1 MQAKIDCSFLGIN
14 LKNPLVLASGVLGTS
29 ASLLQRVAEAGAGA
43 VTAKSCS
50 LEPREGHPNPV
61 SVAWKHGMI
70 NAIGLTNPGVEEE
83 CKVLAEASVILKK
96 KGVLLFASIF
106 GGKIEDYGRVA
117 ARISEA
123 QPDLIEVNI
132 SCPNVADEFGTPF
145 AADEKSAAAVTRAV
159 RKATQLRIA
168 VKLTPNTPAIGRIAR
183 AAVEEGADAITA
195 INTVPGVVIDAFA
208 RRPVLFN
215 RMGGIS
221 GGAIKPVA
229 LRCVMEIARAV
240 NVPIIGTGGVET
252 GLDAVEMIMAG
263 ATLVG
268 IGAAVA
274 IRGVDVFR
282 QVNEEIIQFMQSEKI
297 TSLEEIHGAALK

>member
-1 MQAKIDCSFLGIN
+1 MPAKINCSFLGLN

-29 ASLLQRVAEAGAGA
+29 ATLLER

-83 CKVLAEASVILKK
+83 CKVLAESSVILKK

-106 GGKIEDYGRVA
+106 GGKIEDYDKVA
-117 ARISEA
+117 TRISEA
-123 QPDLIEVNI
+123 EPDLIEINI

-145 AADEKSAAAVTRAV
+145 AADEKSTAAVTRAV
-159 RKATQLRIA
+159 RKATQLKIA

-195 INTVPGVVIDAFA
+195 INTVPGVVIDAYA

-215 RMGGIS
+215 RIGGIS

-274 IRGVDVFR
+274 TRGVDVFR
-282 QVNEEIIQFMQSEKI
+282 QVNEEIIQFMESENI
-297 TSLEEIHGAALK
+297 NSLEEIRGAALK